1 MLNALSVM
9 LHGGSEDGYLRA
21 TRSMERQGFHFVS
34 QLEWAGG
41 MLGAWGHPSQRETEN
56 CDLQT
61 SSGVACC
68 VGPVWYRGHFGNA
81 ALGSLLVDLSATGHI
96 DETALRGNFALF
108 LRTQEYCLLMNDVL
122 GFVRIYASSDGHF
135 YSTSWLAT
143 CAYTGGVE
151 LNEAAAAEYV
161 LLGASHSDRT
171 VAEGITTLRLAHAF
185 DLVRRRVQPR
195 LAADAWS
202 EVQVTPSFD
211 LAADRICQHLK
222 IVSDEITIAF
232 PGRTRMALSGG
243 FDSRLILAGL
253 LAAGSR
259 PELFVYGD
267 STSEDTRIAREVAA
281 SAGLS
286 LDVID
291 KKLRNGSETR
301 PDLDR
306 LVQSA
311 LFFDGLPND
320 GIYDLG
326 ADQQTRLEQN
336 AGGRIGLNGG
346 GGEIFRN
353 FFHLPDRTLH
363 PIDIVRTFYRG
374 FDPKVFRR
382 PGGLSSYEGDLVTS
396 IGRSLGI
403 DSAAAQQT
411 LGRKQVELLYPFF
424 RCHHWMSVNNSVA
437 TRHGHYTTPLV
448 DLNTVQLAWQ
458 LPLAW
463 KNAGKLESQL
473 VVRLHHGV
481 ACQSSAYGFRFSDGP
496 DWRAHWREW
505 ATGAR
510 PVFARPFIS
519 ATRRRLHNLGVAP
532 DLLAH
537 CRAVLPG
544 EWQLDPVL
552 DLERL
557 PDNSAL
563 SRALAIEVVWRELA
577 A

>member
-1 MLNALSVM
+1 MLNALSVL
-9 LHGGSEDGYLRA
+9 LHGGNREGYLRA
-21 TRSMERQGFHFVS
+21 TRSMERQGFHAAS
-34 QLEWAGG
+34 QLAWAGG
-41 MLGAWGHPSQRETEN
+41 ALGAWGHPAQLDVEN
-56 CDLQT
+56 CEVRT
-61 SSGVACC
+61 PSGVACC
-68 VGPVWYRGHFGNA
+68 VGPVWYRGYFGNA
-81 ALGSLLVDLSATGHI
+81 ALRSLLVDLSATGHI
-96 DETALRGNFALF
+96 DEMALRGNFALF
-108 LRTQEYCLLMNDVL
+108 LRTQDHCLLMNDVL

-143 CAYTGGVE
+143 CAYAGGVE

-185 DLVRRRVQPR
+185 DLAQRRTQPR
-195 LAADAWS
+195 FPTGAWS
-202 EVQVTPSFD
+202 DLQVIPSFD
-211 LAADRICQHLK
+211 MAADQICDHLRT
-222 IVSDEITIAF
+222 VSNEITAAF
-232 PGRTRMALSGG
+232 PGHTRMALSGG

-253 LAAGSR
+253 LASGDR

-267 STSEDTRIAREVAA
+267 FATEDTRIAREVAA
-281 SAGLS
+281 SVGLP

-291 KKLRNGSETR
+291 KKVRNGSEKR

-306 LVQSA
+306 LVCSG

-336 AGGRIGLNGG
+336 PGGCIGLNGG

-353 FFHLPDRTLH
+353 FFHLPDRALH
-363 PIDIVRTFYRG
+363 AIDIVRSFYRG

-382 PGGLSSYEGDLVTS
+382 PGGLGSYEGDLVTS
-396 IGRSLGI
+396 IDRVLGI
-403 DSAAAQQT
+403 DNAAAHQT

-437 TRHGHYTTPLV
+437 TRHGYYATPLV
-448 DLNTVQLAWQ
+448 DLNAVRLAWQ

-473 VVRLHHGV
+473 VARLHQGV
-481 ACQSSAYGFRFSDGP
+481 ARQSSAYGFRFSDGP
-496 DWRAHWREW
+496 DWRARLREW
-505 ATGAR
+505 ATRAR
-510 PVFARPFIS
+510 PVSVRPFIS
-519 ATRRRLHNLGVAP
+519 ATRRRLHRTGVAH
-532 DLLAH
+532 DMLVH
-537 CRAVLPG
+537 CRTVLPG
-544 EWQLDPVL
+544 EWKLDPIL
-552 DLERL
+552 ELERL

-563 SRALAIEVVWRELA
+563 SRALAIEVAWRELVA
-577 A
+577 